1 MALHI
6 TTYYIIVYIMCNNW
20 FIHAWF
26 DFLFIYQALW
36 RCLRNSNDSIAH
48 VAFRVLGKFGGGNR
62 KMLREPQGLTFNT
75 RPLAGP
81 SITVHFQD
89 CKQAIQLPVEKV
101 IKDENHNFDGSV
113 LLFPCWI
120 SAIDLYTG
128 LLTYQTVSFR
138 CRYFTY
144 ILFYLKGYKS
154 VHHTIL

>member
-1 MALHI
+1 M
-6 TTYYIIVYIMCNNW
+6 
-20 FIHAWF
+20 
-26 DFLFIYQALW
+26 
-36 RCLRNSNDSIAH
+36 RNSNDSIAH

-113 LLFPCWI
+113 LLFPC
-120 SAIDLYTG
+120 
-128 LLTYQTVSFR
+128 
-138 CRYFTY
+138 
-144 ILFYLKGYKS
+144 
-154 VHHTIL
+154 